1 MPGVGM
7 LSKRERQRLAA
18 IEHQLTEDDPD
29 LAMRLRCFDRRTP
42 RQRARTLHGLLL
54 ATMVFLVVLALVSLA
69 GGSVPG
75 AVALGVF
82 ALLPG
87 ITLLWLRRKHGGR
100 SPSG

>member
-1 MPGVGM
+1 M

-42 RQRARTLHGLLL
+42 QQRARTVHGLLL
-54 ATMVFLVVLALVSLA
+54 AAMAFLVVLALVSLA

-75 AVALGVF
+75 AVTLGIF

-87 ITLLWLRRKHGGR
+87 FTLLWLRSRRGGR
-100 SPSG
+100 SSGG